1 MRCDAL
7 TRTTTTTTT
16 LRWRWSWRST
26 ALCRYISHSVFESKS
41 KTLPGCLVIKRSSGR
56 LDISICKQT
65 RIAAAALSAAGSRS
79 SRQQAAEV
87 RGGRRQ
93 DTTSRKQ
100 HAADMQICKSRRVDN
115 FQPNQICNCS
125 SMFPSRLHACSPSPS
140 FICPCHTNFV
150 NLYLPRAA
158 HTNNPRNRLEAT
170 MLPATSNYKK
180 LL

>member
-1 MRCDAL
+1 MRCVDADNDDDDDVEMEMKL
-7 TRTTTTTTT
+7 KIDSFMQIYQSLS
-16 LRWRWSWRST
+16 LRIEVEDAARLPCHK
-26 ALCRYISHSVFESKS
+26 AFERKAWHFN
-41 KTLPGCLVIKRSSGR
+41 LQADADRSS
-56 LDISICKQT
+56 
-65 RIAAAALSAAGSRS
+65 SAVS

-87 RGGRRQ
+87 SGGRRQ

-125 SMFPSRLHACSPSPS
+125 SMFPSRLHARYPSPS